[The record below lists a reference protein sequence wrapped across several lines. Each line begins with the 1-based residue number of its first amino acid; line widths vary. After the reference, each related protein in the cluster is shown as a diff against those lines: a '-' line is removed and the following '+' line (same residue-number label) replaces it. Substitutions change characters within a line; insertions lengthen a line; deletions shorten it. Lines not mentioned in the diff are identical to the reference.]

1 MTGLTPDTR
10 YLPPSAL
17 RSSDTSL
24 MGSDRLAEWEM
35 LMTDHVSE
43 MLPVLQLI
51 SSKALGGRA
60 GVEKVTGYPRF
71 MIAQE
76 MEMYKSKHKRN
87 CTYRVFAVDTTI
99 RMFSKCA
106 DSILDE
112 FNYLLKQSVRVKS
125 KKNHNFCNC
134 TAIDVILVITE
145 II

>member
-1 MTGLTPDTR
+1 MGSGLGGWFELTGLTPDTR

-24 MGSDRLAEWEM
+24 MGSDRLSEWEM

-43 MLPVLQLI
+43 MLPALQLI

-76 MEMYKSKHKRN
+76 MEMYKLKHKRN
-87 CTYRVFAVDTTI
+87 CTYRIFAVDTT
-99 RMFSKCA
+99 RMFSKCTP
-106 DSILDE
+106 
-112 FNYLLKQSVRVKS
+112 F
-125 KKNHNFCNC
+125 
-134 TAIDVILVITE
+134 
-145 II
+145 